1 MNTPPPA
8 NESARLDALNACAE
22 LENQVRKRTA
32 TLLAANTSLKKAERR
47 ASEWKNRYDQ
57 IVASSGLAVY
67 DIDRI
72 TGEVFWGSGAERVL
86 RFDPSAL
93 NRASDQWLELVHP
106 QDRVAVMR
114 ATEAAIVSGLSYDVQ
129 YRLRYEVDEH
139 IWIQDRGFIVP
150 DAQGRC
156 IRVLG
161 IIQDV
166 TQRKLAE
173 DTMREQA
180 ALLDHTQD
188 AIMVRN
194 LDNHVL
200 YWNRTAER
208 LYGWTVG
215 EALGKPVHELLLRG
229 ELSHL
234 PAAQAAA
241 LKHGEWRADIK
252 VFTKAGKELTVN
264 SRWTLLRDRDGKPNA
279 FLVAHTDLTER
290 KLLEAKFFRA
300 QRLESV
306 GALASG
312 IAHDLN
318 NVFTPILMSSHLLG
332 DPIDDAM
339 RARMLAILKTSARRG
354 ADMVKQ
360 VLTFTR
366 GGEDGMGLVQVRH
379 LIVELAKMMRETFPH
394 NIRIQ
399 TDVPPDLWLVRAD
412 ATQIY
417 QILMNLCINSRDA
430 MPGGGLL
437 RVEARNLELDP
448 AGAAA
453 QNARRGPHVCLTVAD
468 NGAGMSAEVRRRIF
482 EPFFTTKEVGKGT
495 GLGLSTVM
503 TLVKAHSGIV
513 EVQSEAGA
521 GTSIEVLLPADRAQ
535 IAESAGEMKEAPDGH
550 GELIL
555 VADDESAIR
564 EILKNTLEAHNYGV
578 LLAEDGAEALAL
590 YATHREK
597 IALVI
602 TDLAMPVLDGY
613 ATIRALRK
621 INRDVKWI
629 AVSGL
634 AEPNEREQLPSEGG
648 AVLGKPYSQDKLL
661 ITLDNIL
668 HTD

>member
-1 MNTPPPA
+1 
-8 NESARLDALNACAE
+8 
-22 LENQVRKRTA
+22 
-32 TLLAANTSLKKAERR
+32 
-47 ASEWKNRYDQ
+47 
-57 IVASSGLAVY
+57 
-67 DIDRI
+67 
-72 TGEVFWGSGAERVL
+72 
-86 RFDPSAL
+86 
-93 NRASDQWLELVHP
+93 
-106 QDRVAVMR
+106 MR
-114 ATEAAIVSGLSYDVQ
+114 STEAAIVSGLPYDVQ
-129 YRLRYEVDEH
+129 YRLCHDTDEH
-139 IWIQDRGFIVP
+139 IWIQDRGFVVP
-150 DAQGRC
+150 DAHGRC

-161 IIQDV
+161 LMQDV

-200 YWNRTAER
+200 YWNKTAER

-215 EALGKPVHELLLRG
+215 EALGRPVHELLLRG
-229 ELSHL
+229 ELAHL

-241 LKHGEWRADIK
+241 LRQGEWRAEIK
-252 VFTKAGKELTVN
+252 VFTKSGKELTVN
-264 SRWTLLRDRDGKPNA
+264 SRWTVLRDRDGKPNA

-290 KLLEAKFFRA
+290 KLLEAKFLRA

-318 NVFTPILMSSHLLG
+318 NVFTPILMTSQLLS
-332 DPIDDAM
+332 DPIDDEM
-339 RARMLAILKTSARRG
+339 RVRMLAILKTSARRG

-366 GGEDGMGLVQVRH
+366 GGDDSMGLLQVKH
-379 LIVELAKMMRETFPH
+379 LIVEQAKMMRETFPH
-394 NIRIQ
+394 NVRIE
-399 TDVPPDLWLVRAD
+399 TSVPSDLWLVRAD

-417 QILMNLCINSRDA
+417 QILMNLCINARDA
-430 MPGGGLL
+430 MPEGGLL
-437 RVEARNLELDP
+437 RVEACNLELNP
-448 AGAAA
+448 APGDV
-453 QNARRGPHVCLTVAD
+453 NKKTPRGPHVCITVAD
-468 NGAGMSAEVRRRIF
+468 NGAGMPPEVQRRIF

-503 TLVKAHSGIV
+503 TLVKSHGGFV
-513 EVQSEAGA
+513 EVQSEVGA
-521 GTSIEVLLPADRAQ
+521 GTQFKIHLPADRAQ
-535 IAESAGEMKEAPDGH
+535 IAESAREMKEAPNGH

-564 EILKNTLEAHNYGV
+564 EILKNTLEAHEFEV
-578 LLAEDGAEALAL
+578 LLAEDGAEALAI

-613 ATIRALRK
+613 ATIKALRK
-621 INRDVKWI
+621 MNPEVKWI

-634 AEPNEREQLPSEGG
+634 TEPNEREQLPAGGG
-648 AVLGKPYSQDKLL
+648 AILGKPYSQEKLL
-661 ITLDNIL
+661 TTVHKIL
-668 HTD
+668 HSVPN